1 MPSSYLGLHN
11 ISRFCVGTDFCNCST
26 MGQPG
31 SIAGQGERRTMKRNW
46 EAHELFHRIGIGREN
61 AIQRPA
67 DRSTDRA
74 LRKLISKTNEEG
86 EVVIINV
93 GNGIYIPRPWVDA
106 EMQELNEY
114 VNKEK
119 SRAKQ
124 IFRKA
129 TKMRKAADNLQQH
142 RNGQLS
148 LADYFGD
155 KAWKETSSN

>member
-1 MPSSYLGLHN
+1 MLPLGLHN
-11 ISRFCVGTDFCNCST
+11 ISRFCVGTDFYHCST
-26 MGQPG
+26 MEQPG
-31 SIAGQGERRTMKRNW
+31 SGKGPGGRRTMKRNW
-46 EAHELFHRIGIGREN
+46 EAHELFRHIGIGREN
-61 AIQRPA
+61 AIQRPS

-74 LRKLISKTNEEG
+74 LRKLISETNEEG
-86 EVVIINV
+86 KVVIINV

-129 TKMRKAADNLQQH
+129 VKMRKAADNLQQF

-148 LADYFGD
+148 LDDYFGGE
-155 KAWKETSSN
+155 AWKETTSK